1 MKYYIIAGEASGDL
15 HASNLMRSLLKL
27 DNEAEFRFF
36 GGDLMKSVGGT
47 LVKHYSELAYMGFIP
62 VLLHLPTILKNL
74 EYCKKDIG
82 SYKPDVVILIDY
94 AGFNLKIAKYIKQ
107 NLNIPVHYY
116 ISPKVWAWKKNRI
129 KLFRKY
135 VDEMLCILPFEV
147 EFFKNNNYDVHYVGN
162 PTVDAIA
169 ERSHQNETFEQFISA
184 NNLENKP
191 IIAILAGSRKQEI
204 KGNLPLMLK
213 SLKGLS
219 NDYQIVIAGAPGI
232 EQTYYGQYIDSLPVS
247 VLFDQTY
254 RILSQSECALVTSGT
269 ATLETAL
276 LDVPQAVCYRTP
288 VPNIS
293 YWGFKYI
300 LHTPFI
306 SLVNLICGR
315 QVVRELFAKYFTVD
329 NLRDELQRMLHVHDY
344 KSVMLHNYKKMRKK
358 LGPPGASDRA
368 AEIIYSKIN
377 NGHSVQTQ

>member
-15 HASNLMRSLLKL
+15 HASNLMRSLLRR

-74 EYCKKDIG
+74 DYCKKDIT
-82 SYKPDVVILIDY
+82 SFKPDVVILIDY
-94 AGFNLKIAKYIKQ
+94 AGFNLKIAKFIKK

-147 EFFKNNNYDVHYVGN
+147 EFFQKNNYKVHYVGN

-169 ERSHQNETFEQFISA
+169 GRSFQNETFEQFIEA
-184 NNLENKP
+184 NKLENEP

-204 KGNLPLMLK
+204 EGNLPLMLK
-213 SLKGLS
+213 SLKGLA
-219 NDYQIVIAGAPGI
+219 NDYQFIIAGAPGI
-232 EQTYYGQYIDSLPVS
+232 EESFYGQFIESHPVK
-247 VLFDQTY
+247 VLFEQTY
-254 RILSQSECALVTSGT
+254 RILAQSECALVTSGT

-288 VPNIS
+288 VPHIS

-329 NLRDELQRMLHVHDY
+329 NLRDELQRLLHVQGY
-344 KSVMLHNYKKMRKK
+344 KSTMLHNYKKMRKK

-368 AEIIYSKIN
+368 AEIIYNKIKDR
-377 NGHSVQTQ
+377 H